1 MSDHH
6 EPKAADPNV
15 RLGVLLS
22 AETLAKRISEL
33 GAQITR
39 DYAGKQ
45 NLCLVG
51 ILKGSFVFLS
61 DLMRRLSCD
70 LEVDFISTS
79 SYGQAT
85 VSSGTVRLLKDLD
98 RDVAGRHILV
108 AEDIVDSGLT
118 LAYIW
123 KSLAAR
129 DPASLSV
136 VALLD
141 KKERR
146 SGWIVLDYVGFKVPD
161 VFLVGYGLDC
171 AERYRG
177 LPYVAAM
184 GSRDGD
190 GPA

>member
-1 MSDHH
+1 MVN
-6 EPKAADPNV
+6 EEAV
-15 RLGVLLS
+15 TEILLS
-22 AETLAKRISEL
+22 AEVIQRRVGELAQEIS
-33 GAQITR
+33 R
-39 DYAGKQ
+39 DYLGRTPV
-45 NLCLVG
+45 LVG

-146 SGWIVLDYVGFKVPD
+146 SGGIVLDYVGFKVPD